1 MKIKV
6 VRRGSEHTG
15 HVLKDT
21 TSHGLYERVWS
32 PYTSDRR
39 GGGKVVSKE
48 VGEEERGARGGVD
61 RRSDTAVDVEV
72 DPHRR
77 RLQVGRSQT
86 DFALEAIVECHTAK
100 AK

>member
-1 MKIKV
+1 MVSESFKKHYCTNESGHLTLLSGAREGGV
-6 VRRGSEHTG
+6 VG
-15 HVLKDT
+15 
-21 TSHGLYERVWS
+21 
-32 PYTSDRR
+32 
-39 GGGKVVSKE
+39 KE
-48 VGEEERGARGGVD
+48 VSEEERGARGGVD